1 MILRVKGNADC
12 VSTSAEPREG
22 RSFRSVYAINYL
34 RGDCGKARVRTPLR
48 CSAPCPATTPVTMPE
63 PDGTESIPCHS
74 ARPNPEFWPSPHA
87 PLPPSA
93 CTTVSVFYFI

>member
-48 CSAPCPATTPVTMPE
+48 CLFLFQSFHCPFLFSGLAFCYNT
-63 PDGTESIPCHS
+63 
-74 ARPNPEFWPSPHA
+74 
-87 PLPPSA
+87 L
-93 CTTVSVFYFI
+93 